1 VFGRNTVAELQ
12 LKIRHII
19 FVKYFSKMGVYS
31 YKEGE
36 NSKHFI
42 MAIEKLWQTVKPV
55 APLDEDQN

>member
-1 VFGRNTVAELQ
+1 
-12 LKIRHII
+12 
-19 FVKYFSKMGVYS
+19 MGVYS

-55 APLDEDQN
+55 APLDEDQS